1 MGIAIMS
8 TDLDKLHVV
17 CQKTYKEQAVWF
29 LNCFWE
35 EFADKEAELIWQ
47 YVLRNAE
54 LDLEN
59 HELGCGLDEMK
70 AHVSLEKFDETLTVR
85 EMRAK
90 LRSTGAIGES
100 ERPKLVPLTH
110 YLLYKYNAN
119 WHTLVDE
126 TRQGD
131 NKEELEKA
139 EQMLKEV
146 QAAFQ
151 ESERAAAAARK
162 ALVEAQS
169 KEADAVQRENE
180 AVQRENEAVQRE
192 KEAVQSE
199 NEAVQRETAA
209 KASEQ
214 QAKQR
219 EAAAKASADE
229 ARAREDQANK
239 DAAAA
244 KQAEVE
250 AQAAQK
256 ELEAA
261 LAELMKEED
270 AFNTKKSELERKGND
285 ESIGLVTRNKAKNEL
300 AQLLSED
307 PLPLKRAKI
316 TQEAAV
322 RKAEKA
328 TAHAAQTRQ
337 ASEASAAAAKARA
350 QAEQDAAQAESAR
363 KSAEADAQAAS
374 QARAAASQAREAASQ
389 ARQAASQARQRS
401 EDAKAAADA
410 ALDAAADRLSEAEA
424 YLEEVKRKPGQSY
437 GSLWWIDREL
447 HEQKKY
453 LPTSRGGIA
462 KK

>member
-1 MGIAIMS
+1 MF
-8 TDLDKLHVV
+8 DLDKLHDV

-35 EFADKEAELIWQ
+35 EFAEKEAELIWQ
-47 YVLRNAE
+47 YVLKNAE

-59 HELGCGLDEMK
+59 HEGGCGLDEMK
-70 AHVSLEKFDETLTVR
+70 AHVFLERFDETLTVR

-169 KEADAVQRENE
+169 KEADAKSREAEAVQRENE

-261 LAELMKEED
+261 LAELKKEED

-285 ESIGLVTRNKAKNEL
+285 ESIGLVTR
-300 AQLLSED
+300 
-307 PLPLKRAKI
+307 
-316 TQEAAV
+316 
-322 RKAEKA
+322 
-328 TAHAAQTRQ
+328 
-337 ASEASAAAAKARA
+337 
-350 QAEQDAAQAESAR
+350 
-363 KSAEADAQAAS
+363 
-374 QARAAASQAREAASQ
+374 
-389 ARQAASQARQRS
+389 
-401 EDAKAAADA
+401 
-410 ALDAAADRLSEAEA
+410 
-424 YLEEVKRKPGQSY
+424 
-437 GSLWWIDREL
+437 
-447 HEQKKY
+447 
-453 LPTSRGGIA
+453 
-462 KK
+462 